1 MPTRKTFADF
11 VLNEPHMVMA
21 TTWSQA
27 KARKKRVRFADE
39 PAGQAE
45 IWHDEDDP
53 QDTPDENALDKQRT
67 GIIQAQVSGP
77 HVEDIDPV
85 TVQEERRRR
94 IAEDQDEELC

>member
-1 MPTRKTFADF
+1 
-11 VLNEPHMVMA
+11 MA

-67 GIIQAQVSGP
+67 GIIQAQL
-77 HVEDIDPV
+77 
-85 TVQEERRRR
+85 ERKELWRYCETE
-94 IAEDQDEELC
+94 APEPDESKESDEHATSNG